1 MSSQIILP
9 SLIRSKKEK
18 KNMLSLAKFRRS
30 EAVNSSANP
39 LKTLQLLTETGKKK
53 GTHWHLYN
61 DLHFI

>member
-18 KNMLSLAKFRRS
+18 KMLSLAKFRRS

-53 GTHWHLYN
+53 GTH
-61 DLHFI
+61 